1 MRKSNK
7 HDLFRQKPRLGTPT
21 DEDRQVRH
29 LRRITVS
36 LSVLALLVSACGGG
50 GGGTGAGPS
59 PMTPACIE
67 TATGCIS
74 EEEYEEKWNEIVE
87 THRERLESSSQW
99 GLAAINADQAYAHL
113 ELTKGQDAAPGEGVT
128 VGLIDSGIDTEHPH
142 FSGTRIEETI
152 IPPAVNEL
160 GEKFSHG
167 TAVASVIVA
176 QPTRYTIYSGGLAF
190 SGEYQGVAWG
200 ADLKMFAIPL
210 RDSPP
215 QDVPYPPVSLANF
228 GPDDSF
234 TTSPFGSAFD
244 AALMQNV
251 DILNLSISYPGII
264 ENYAEQDIRF
274 YMNTAIK
281 FFAQKTGAQEK
292 MILVWGAG
300 NVNGR
305 PCASGSDN
313 CVGGSLD
320 ASSVEL
326 FAGLAARIEEL
337 RGHSVAVVAVDR
349 NGDIADF
356 SNRCGIADEWCIAA
370 PGVGVAVAYFGPDRD
385 GRPGERGVR
394 FPSGTSFAAPMVSGS
409 LAVMKQF
416 FRDQLPNT
424 ELVGKLFRT
433 ANKRGKFGTQE
444 IYGQGMLDLGAAT
457 SPEDETSIALGN
469 TVGSPGINIQTT
481 SLRLGGALG
490 DGLGQSLAGQEIVAF
505 DSLGAPFWFKLSNFT
520 GATRGPSSLVRL
532 SELTAQS
539 PITRRTAGRL
549 TTFTPARAG
558 GSIEQDLGYGMLRFG
573 YRERPAGANGGHF
586 TLADN
591 ATTLTFTGS
600 NGMSFSTFTASGFA
614 GRSPTSGVALAWR
627 PFDVPVGFR
636 AGWLAEQAT
645 LLGTMAT
652 GAFGQLSADAAVTG
666 LETSF
671 EIGRWRL
678 AADAEI
684 GKAHPQVRGG
694 IITRMS
700 SLTTSAFAFNAT
712 RRLANGGLIRIV
724 LSQPLRVEGG
734 RAALSVPIGRTKDG
748 AVLRQAVSADV
759 APSGRQI
766 DVSAQWYYPL
776 VNGELRFDAAWM
788 HNPGHNANAA
798 PAVRLLAGWR
808 FEF

>member
-1 MRKSNK
+1 MM
-7 HDLFRQKPRLGTPT
+7 
-21 DEDRQVRH
+21 
-29 LRRITVS
+29 
-36 LSVLALLVSACGGG
+36 
-50 GGGTGAGPS
+50 PS
-59 PMTPACIE
+59 CFE
-67 TATGCIS
+67 TAEFGCIS
-74 EEEYEEKWNEIVE
+74 ASQYEEELERLTE
-87 THRERLESSSQW
+87 THSAKISDRWE
-99 GLAAINADQAYAHL
+99 LAAIQAGQAYANL
-113 ELTKGQDAAPGEGVT
+113 ELAQGSDAEPGAGVT
-128 VGLIDSGIDTEHPH
+128 IGLIDSGIDTEHYV
-142 FSGTRIEETI
+142 FSGKTISEEFFHG
-152 IPPAVNEL
+152 AVDER
-160 GEKFSHG
+160 GGKFSHG
-167 TAVASVIVA
+167 TAVASVIGA
-176 QPTRYTIYSGGLAF
+176 QPQSIIYINGQPFLSDGTNH
-190 SGEYQGVAWG
+190 GVAWG

-210 RDSPP
+210 REEP
-215 QDVPYPPVSLANF
+215 PPVYDPIPLTNLRP
-228 GPDDSF
+228 GSF
-234 TTSPFGSAFD
+234 QATPFFAALE

-251 DILNLSISYPGII
+251 DILNLSISYQGVI
-264 ENYAEQDIRF
+264 ENYPEQDIR
-274 YMNTAIK
+274 NHLSRTIAT
-281 FFAQKTGAQEK
+281 FAQTGAQDK
-292 MILVWGAG
+292 TILVWGAG
-300 NVNGR
+300 NANGR
-305 PCASGSDN
+305 PCTPGSDN
-313 CVGGSLD
+313 CVDGSID
-320 ASSVEL
+320 ASSVEF

-337 RGHSVAVVAVDR
+337 RGHSIAVVAVEQD
-349 NGDIADF
+349 GPITHF
-356 SNRCGIADEWCIAA
+356 SNRCGIAADWCLAA
-370 PGVGVAVAYFGPDRD
+370 PGEEFRAAYYGPDRD
-385 GRPGERGVR
+385 GRPGVRG
-394 FPSGTSFAAPMVSGS
+394 SAYIAGTSFAAPIVSGG
-409 LAVMKQF
+409 LAVMKQL

-424 ELVGKLFRT
+424 ALVTRLFAT
-433 ANKRGKFGTQE
+433 ADKGGKFADRE
-444 IYGQGMLDLGAAT
+444 IYGQGMMDLGAAT
-457 SPEDETSIALGN
+457 TPVGVTGIALGN
-469 TVGSPGINIQTT
+469 TVGSPGINLQTT
-481 SLRLGGALG
+481 NLRLGGALG
-490 DGLGQSLAGQEIVAF
+490 DGLGRSLASQEIAAF

-532 SELTAQS
+532 RELTAQS

-549 TTFTPARAG
+549 TTFTPTRAG

-614 GRSPTSGVALAWR
+614 GRTPTSGVALTWR

-712 RRLANGGLIRIV
+712 RRLANGGLIRIT

-734 RAALSVPIGRTKDG
+734 RATLSVPIGRTKDG